1 MKELIINGRVYPSI
15 WRDENTPK
23 SLTQTITRRG
33 MAYNDPTA
41 NAALGNIK
49 REEKLKKR
57 MEQQVAN
64 RKRKKKRCKK
74 TVS

>member
-23 SLTQTITRRG
+23 SSTKTITRRG

-41 NAALGNIK
+41 NAALGNIE

-57 MEQQVAN
+57 VEQQTAYRN
-64 RKRKKKRCKK
+64 RKKRQGKK

>member
-15 WRDENTPK
+15 WRDENAPK
-23 SLTQTITRRG
+23 QEKTDTKYRG
-33 MAYNDPTA
+33 LVYKDPTA
-41 NAALGNIK
+41 NAALGNIE

-57 MEQQVAN
+57 MEQQAAY
-64 RKRKKKRCKK
+64 RKRKKKRNKK